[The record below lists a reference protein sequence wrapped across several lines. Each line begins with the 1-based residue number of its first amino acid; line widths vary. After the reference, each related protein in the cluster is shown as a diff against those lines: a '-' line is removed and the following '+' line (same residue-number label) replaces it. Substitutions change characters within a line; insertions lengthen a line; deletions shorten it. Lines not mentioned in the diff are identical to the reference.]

1 MNTTLET
8 FSEFNDEFNDELND
22 ARDYDAAYDFD
33 RNDLE
38 SDDECFGADLAFCSP
53 AFREIF
59 N

>member
-8 FSEFNDEFNDELND
+8 FSEFNDELND

-38 SDDECFGADLAFCSP
+38 SDDECFGANLAFCSP